1 MADKALS
8 NGIFVGSTNDLNPAS
23 FICFNLMLPVQVRIK
38 RKKQF
43 TLAIEPHFVTIFI
56 LLILFITC
64 FIVSGWS
71 KSML

>member
-1 MADKALS
+1 
-8 NGIFVGSTNDLNPAS
+8 
-23 FICFNLMLPVQVRIK
+23 MLPVQVRIK